1 MKAVMDESIV
11 TEIKKKLDE
20 IEKRENVRI
29 IYACESGS
37 RAWGFASKDSDYD
50 VRFVY
55 IRPLEEYLRL
65 DNPSDV
71 IEAELNE
78 IYDIN
83 GWDLKKLF
91 SLLYK
96 SNPVIFEW
104 NGSPVVYKKTSEWEK
119 VREILSEY
127 FIEGAALHHYKGMA
141 KSNIRSNFTG
151 SEIKLKK
158 YLYVLRP
165 VLACRW
171 ILDKHS
177 TPPTEFEKLFE
188 EELPEELKEI
198 VFKILEVKMNADE
211 SRTGSRNEE
220 LDRFMEI
227 ILNEAE
233 EYSVRYDGKK
243 KNNWELLNRVFL
255 DLVKGE

>member
-1 MKAVMDESIV
+1 MKAVMDERIV

-37 RAWGFASKDSDYD
+37 RAWGFASSDSDYD

-55 IRPLEEYLRL
+55 IRSLEEYLRL

-83 GWDLKKLF
+83 GWDIKKLF
-91 SLLYK
+91 GLLYK

-104 NGSPVVYKKTSEWEK
+104 NGSPVVYKKTPEWEK
-119 VREILSEY
+119 VRKILDDC

-141 KSNIRSNFTG
+141 KGNIRRNFTG

-165 VLACRW
+165 VLASRW

-177 TPPTEFEKLFE
+177 APPTEFGKLFE
-188 EELPEELKEI
+188 EELPEELKET
-198 VFKILEVKMNADE
+198 VLKILEVKMNADE
-211 SRTGSRNEE
+211 SRTGSRNED
-220 LDRFMEI
+220 LDRFMET
-227 ILNEAE
+227 ILNEVE
-233 EYSVRYDGKK
+233 DYSVRYDGKK
-243 KNNWELLNRVFL
+243 KNDWELLNRVFL

>member
-1 MKAVMDESIV
+1 MDDRIV

-91 SLLYK
+91 GLLYK

-104 NGSPVVYKKTSEWEK
+104 SGSPVIYKKTSEWEK

-127 FIEGAALHHYKGMA
+127 FIESAALHHYKGMA

-177 TPPTEFEKLFE
+177 APPTEFDKLFE
-188 EELPEELKEI
+188 EELPEELKET
-198 VFKILEVKMNADE
+198 VLKILEVKMNADE
-211 SRTGSRNEE
+211 SKTGFRNED

-227 ILNEAE
+227 ILNETE
-233 EYSVRYDGKK
+233 DYSVRYDGKN
-243 KNNWELLNRVFL
+243 KNDWEPLNRVFF